1 MSCESSISVE
11 AEVMSRE
18 CSISADPDV
27 LPWEPSISEEIEA
40 AVASVE
46 FAVPSIVPSL
56 ISSRAFKTL
65 SHASPAQIDLLT
77 GVVPSVDSTGTINVF
92 SLVQSFAS
100 LVFAISLRNS
110 FKRKYAIYLFVY
122 FPFLKIFEELQH
134 LKMAADLQQNEV
146 DVLTSVLSAMTVR
159 HDDDHLVTQRP
170 AATLKE
176 ILEKIR
182 ANKEPIRE
190 LDLKDMAAKKRKLLS
205 PGGDLVGRVF
215 QLNRTV
221 RRLLLPGHD
230 IGDVGAQ
237 AMGKMLR
244 TNNTLQHLDLRG
256 NEITAEGAGA
266 ISDALYG
273 HEALEHLGLSS
284 NHLGDAGAK
293 SVAQVLPYNISLKYL
308 GLANN
313 NIGKEGG
320 QALLDAILQNRSLV
334 MVQLVRN
341 EIPQEILSK
350 IRAALV
356 VNKLMANKAKRDE
369 EKELVKDEE
378 REKELKRLREE
389 VLAGNQNEEDSS
401 SDDGED
407 DESLW
412 I

>member
-1 MSCESSISVE
+1 
-11 AEVMSRE
+11 
-18 CSISADPDV
+18 
-27 LPWEPSISEEIEA
+27 
-40 AVASVE
+40 
-46 FAVPSIVPSL
+46 
-56 ISSRAFKTL
+56 
-65 SHASPAQIDLLT
+65 
-77 GVVPSVDSTGTINVF
+77 
-92 SLVQSFAS
+92 
-100 LVFAISLRNS
+100 
-110 FKRKYAIYLFVY
+110 
-122 FPFLKIFEELQH
+122 
-134 LKMAADLQQNEV
+134 MAADLQQNEV

-215 QLNRTV
+215 QLNRT
-221 RRLLLPGHD
+221 
-230 IGDVGAQ
+230 

-313 NIGKEGG
+313 KIGKEGG

-341 EIPQEILSK
+341 EIPQEILSE